1 MLQAVVVAKCAESFH
16 YLPTRVGTTWQKL
29 ENELTVEGGQN
40 FFHSLLTSA
49 NLNPETTHEW
59 VYRAWVCF
67 LAVSHSGLKFRAI
80 LQCRVSLWGRF
91 FFCPGPLWPD
101 PGQHHTYPG
110 HFLVSSSWWW
120 CRQVLGRT
128 RRCSAVSK

>member
-40 FFHSLLTSA
+40 FFHSLPTSA
-49 NLNPETTHEW
+49 FLNPETTHEW
-59 VYRAWVCF
+59 VYRAWVFFSCQPFWFEISCDFAVLCEFMGSF
-67 LAVSHSGLKFRAI
+67 L
-80 LQCRVSLWGRF
+80 

-110 HFLVSSSWWW
+110 HFLVSSSWLW